1 MSVVAVLLVG
11 TGTIAGIIKA
21 STIKDVVIDLLAQ
34 WNINGALIA
43 PLSGTL
49 MSAATASTTAGATIA
64 SSSFAQTILAA
75 GISAVWGAAMIN
87 SGATVLDHLPHGSF
101 FHATGGSV
109 EMKMK
114 ERLRLIPYETLIG
127 FVLAAGTVV
136 GYLISGR

>member
-1 MSVVAVLLVG
+1 MV
-11 TGTIAGIIKA
+11 
-21 STIKDVVIDLLAQ
+21 
-34 WNINGALIA
+34 
-43 PLSGTL
+43 
-49 MSAATASTTAGATIA
+49 
-64 SSSFAQTILAA
+64 
-75 GISAVWGAAMIN
+75 N

-136 GYLISGR
+136 GYLVAGA